1 MNTRIIKAI
10 AFKDLLEV
18 RHNRDA
24 WLPMI
29 IVPLIFV
36 IIMPLAIILI
46 PSQLG
51 AEALS
56 DPEIEMFLRNMPAGM
71 QQHLAGLDEI
81 QTIVALMLGY
91 MLAPLILIFP
101 LMSSTIIAAESFAG
115 ERERKT
121 MESLLYTPATDQEL
135 FIGKVTAGFIPAL
148 IISIGSFLLYTI
160 VLNAAG
166 WSLFERIWFPLPT
179 WYPLIFWITPAL
191 ALTGVSV
198 TVLISSKTQ
207 TFMGAYQSSGS
218 LVLIVMG
225 LVIGQIS
232 GVVYLSVGVGLVIG
246 LVCWIAALALTHIA
260 IKSFNR
266 SKLLVSVSR

>member
-91 MLAPLILIFP
+91 MLAPL
-101 LMSSTIIAAESFAG
+101 
-115 ERERKT
+115 
-121 MESLLYTPATDQEL
+121 
-135 FIGKVTAGFIPAL
+135 
-148 IISIGSFLLYTI
+148 
-160 VLNAAG
+160 
-166 WSLFERIWFPLPT
+166 
-179 WYPLIFWITPAL
+179 
-191 ALTGVSV
+191 
-198 TVLISSKTQ
+198 
-207 TFMGAYQSSGS
+207 
-218 LVLIVMG
+218 
-225 LVIGQIS
+225 
-232 GVVYLSVGVGLVIG
+232 
-246 LVCWIAALALTHIA
+246 
-260 IKSFNR
+260 
-266 SKLLVSVSR
+266 

>member
-18 RHNRDA
+18 RHNRYA

-71 QQHLAGLDEI
+71 RQHLAGLDEI

-91 MLAPLILIFP
+91 MLAPLFLIFP

-207 TFMGAYQSSGS
+207 TFMGAYQSGGS

-266 SKLLVSVSR
+266 SKLLVSVNR

>member
-10 AFKDLLEV
+10 AIKDLLEV
-18 RHNRDA
+18 RQNRAA
-24 WLPMI
+24 WMPMI
-29 IVPLIFV
+29 IVPVLFV
-36 IIMPLAIILI
+36 IIMPLAMILI
-46 PSQLG
+46 PAQLG
-51 AEALS
+51 PDALNDS
-56 DPEIEMFLRNMPAGM
+56 DLDTFLQNMPAAM
-71 QQHLAGLDEI
+71 QQHLAGLDEM
-81 QTIVALMLGY
+81 QTTVVLMLGY
-91 MLAPLILIFP
+91 IFAPMFLMFP
-101 LMSSTIIAAESFAG
+101 LMFSTIIAAESFAG

-121 MESLLYTPATDQEL
+121 MESLLYTPATDREL
-135 FIGKVTAGFIPAL
+135 FIGKVMAGFIPAL

-191 ALTGVSV
+191 ALIGVSF

-207 TFMGAYQSSGS
+207 TFMGAYQSSAS
-218 LVLIVMG
+218 LVLII
-225 LVIGQIS
+225 LALLFGQIS

>member
-10 AFKDLLEV
+10 AIKDLLEV
-18 RHNRDA
+18 RQNRAA
-24 WLPMI
+24 WMPMI
-29 IVPLIFV
+29 IVPVLFV
-36 IIMPLAIILI
+36 IIMPLAMILI
-46 PSQLG
+46 PAQLG
-51 AEALS
+51 PDALNDS
-56 DPEIEMFLRNMPAGM
+56 DLDTFLQNMPAAM
-71 QQHLAGLDEI
+71 QQHLAGLDEM
-81 QTIVALMLGY
+81 QTTVVLMLGY
-91 MLAPLILIFP
+91 IFAPMFLMFP
-101 LMSSTIIAAESFAG
+101 LMFSTIIAAESFAG

-121 MESLLYTPATDQEL
+121 MESLLYTPATDREL
-135 FIGKVTAGFIPAL
+135 FIGKVMAGLIPAL

-160 VLNAAG
+160 VLNTAG

-191 ALTGVSV
+191 ALIGVSF

-207 TFMGAYQSSGS
+207 TFMGAYQSSAS
-218 LVLIVMG
+218 LVLII
-225 LVIGQIS
+225 LALLFGQIS